1 MSVSRSEI
9 DGSRDGS
16 PTFFEVPLSATKC
29 PRIIMNPHFS
39 KRLSCLNSFRWN
51 FVVKNVPWRCIDPL
65 PGLTSTLQFDVE
77 PLESL
82 RYFISVYAPVNSA
95 TLICKLTGKFGILGN
110 ISNQLRL
117 LELLL
122 SSLVMWHDVVV
133 SFRQLRTALTICSA
147 QKFLLH
153 CLLARLT
160 PLAFFQISV
169 PSHGRGKMV
178 DLRRGKGFVEP
189 RLERCQQDEEQ
200 RVNHPIHRQLT
211 EMQVQISWDAAGYFP
226 TGHIS

>member
-1 MSVSRSEI
+1 
-9 DGSRDGS
+9 
-16 PTFFEVPLSATKC
+16 
-29 PRIIMNPHFS
+29 MNPHFS

-51 FVVKNVPWRCIDPL
+51 FVVKNVTWRCIDPL
-65 PGLTSTLQFDVE
+65 SGLTSDFNLTWL
-77 PLESL
+77 LESL

-95 TLICKLTGKFGILGN
+95 TLICKLTGKFEILGN
-110 ISNQLRL
+110 ISDQLRL

-122 SSLVMWHDVVV
+122 SSLVMGHDVFFF
-133 SFRQLRTALTICSA
+133 SRQLRTALTICSA

-160 PLAFFQISV
+160 PLPFFQISV

-189 RLERCQQDEEQ
+189 RLERCYS
-200 RVNHPIHRQLT
+200 R
-211 EMQVQISWDAAGYFP
+211 
-226 TGHIS
+226 